1 MNELKNYFRPE
12 FINRID
18 EIVVFHSLSKE
29 HILGIVSI
37 QLESLFNR
45 LQNLKMKLYVEES
58 AKNLIAEKGFEP
70 VYGARPLKRV
80 IQKEIETPV
89 SRMIISGELKEG
101 NSVVVSATGDQFT
114 FEVE

>member
-1 MNELKNYFRPE
+1 MNELRKYFKPE

-18 EIVVFHSLSKE
+18 EIVVFHSLSKQ
-29 HILGIVSI
+29 HILDIVSI
-37 QLESLFNR
+37 QLESLSNR
-45 LQNLKMKLYVEES
+45 LQNIKIKLFVHDS
-58 AKNLIAEKGFEP
+58 AKSLIAEKGFEP

-80 IQKEIETPV
+80 IQKELETPI

-101 NSVVVSATGDQFT
+101 NSVVISANADQFT